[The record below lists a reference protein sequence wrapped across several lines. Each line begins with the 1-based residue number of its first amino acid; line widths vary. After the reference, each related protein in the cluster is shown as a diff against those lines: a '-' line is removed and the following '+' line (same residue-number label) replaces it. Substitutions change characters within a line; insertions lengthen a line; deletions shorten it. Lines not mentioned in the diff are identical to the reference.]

1 MNAIRA
7 CLAIAL
13 LSLSGCASTNDVAP
27 AIRIFN
33 EDLRQAFENPDR
45 TMSEPRSE
53 LALPSGATISTC
65 REYLQ
70 HTGHLDRDHPNQM
83 RALQDYV
90 ICDSVALL
98 QHARPVPADPID
110 AGQALAT
117 RLDFRTFPSSRG
129 PRTSEQAFLLEAL
142 ADDALVIEPNAAML
156 DSQDWYLRVERVAA
170 ADFDANGREDW
181 LVWMGDDS
189 HVGTYQDFQALLIYN
204 VTGTGTGAL
213 AGVPI
218 P

>member
-1 MNAIRA
+1 MNAIRTW
-7 CLAIAL
+7 LAIAL
-13 LSLSGCASTNDVAP
+13 LSLSACASTNNVAP

-45 TMSEPRSE
+45 TMSEPRSP
-53 LALPSGATISTC
+53 LALPSGAAISTC

-70 HTGHLDRDHPNQM
+70 HTGRLDRDHPNQM

-98 QHARPVPADPID
+98 QHTRPVPAATID

-129 PRTSEQAFLLEAL
+129 PRTSEQAFLFEAL

-156 DSQDWYLRVERVAA
+156 DSEDWYLRLERVAS
-170 ADFDANGREDW
+170 ADFDGDGHEDW
-181 LVWMGDDS
+181 LVWIADDS
-189 HVGTYQDFQALLIYN
+189 HVGTYQSFQALLIYN
-204 VTGTGTGAL
+204 VTEAGTM
-213 AGVPI
+213 AGEPI
-218 P
+218 R